1 MGTVGINFGA
11 VNSGTGFD
19 VAATVTSILAVEQS
33 IADPWKTQLTNLK
46 AQDTAFSGLGTDL
59 AALATSLQSLTD
71 FTAVMASKQGSSSNT
86 DILTLTSASSSA
98 VAGSHTI
105 VVSGLAQTSSEYSN
119 RISNPADILSGTLQI
134 TIGSSTTSVS
144 TDDAHN
150 TLAGLAM
157 AINSAS
163 MGVVASVIKDS
174 SGSRLSIV
182 SSTSGAAG
190 QISLTSTLQDTTT
203 GGTPLSFQVGQ
214 PGVDAT
220 LNVDGI
226 DMTSASNTVTGA
238 IPGVTFQLLSTSPT
252 SSGSGSTV
260 PVPGSQVQVQITND
274 NGAVETAINN
284 FVTAYN
290 AVISD
295 ITTQEGK
302 DSSGNP
308 QPLYGDPTLATIQS
322 QLSLAMLGGGASGS
336 INSITQLGLSM
347 GRDGKLTLNASDLDN
362 ALNAHYADITG
373 FLQNSGSFG
382 QNLTTTLN
390 SLSSTSTRGAIYLA
404 TQQNTAQEAALT
416 KSISDQDARIAD
428 DKVRLTAQLNT
439 ANQILQSIPDQINQ
453 INQMYS
459 AVTGYNS
466 AQG

>member
-19 VAATVTSILAVEQS
+19 VAATVTSILAIEQA
-33 IADPWKTQLTNLK
+33 IEAPWKTQLTNLK
-46 AQDTAFSGLGTDL
+46 AQDTAFSGLGKDL
-59 AALATSLQSLTD
+59 STLATSLQSLTD

-86 DILTLTSASSSA
+86 NILTLTSASSSA

-119 RISNPADILSGTLQI
+119 RISNPADILNGTLQI

-144 TDDAHN
+144 TDDTHN
-150 TLAGLAM
+150 TLAGLAG

-163 MGVVASVIKDS
+163 MGVVASVVKDS

-182 SSTSGAAG
+182 SSTNGAAG
-190 QISLTSTLQDTTT
+190 QISLSSTLQDTTT
-203 GGTPLSFQVGQ
+203 GTSLSFQVGQ

-260 PVPGSQVQVQITND
+260 PGSQVQVQITND
-274 NGAVETAINN
+274 NGAVETAINQ

-295 ITTQEGK
+295 IAAQEGK

-308 QPLYGDPTLATIQS
+308 NPLYGDPTLATIQS

-390 SLSSTSTRGAIYLA
+390 SLSSTSTRGVIFLV

-428 DKVRLTAQLNT
+428 DKVRLTAELNT